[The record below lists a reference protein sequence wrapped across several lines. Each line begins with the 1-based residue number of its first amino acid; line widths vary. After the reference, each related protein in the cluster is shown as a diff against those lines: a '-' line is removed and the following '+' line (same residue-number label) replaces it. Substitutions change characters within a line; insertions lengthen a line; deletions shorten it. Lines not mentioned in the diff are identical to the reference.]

1 MIESAQQE
9 PTANLGFWRHYVRL
23 ERVYNATEVR
33 EGRKEK
39 TNTIFNISISYN
51 WYWNFPLFQ
60 ILQTICMCVMTL
72 STMYS
77 CVKANSSSGGGAKKK
92 KKQQQQQSAESSKD
106 AVFIIFIY
114 GHHLNLDFNIQLR
127 EILIVWWF
135 CVRWN
140 WWMDWC
146 KGRRRVG
153 VA

>member
-1 MIESAQQE
+1 
-9 PTANLGFWRHYVRL
+9 
-23 ERVYNATEVR
+23 
-33 EGRKEK
+33 
-39 TNTIFNISISYN
+39 
-51 WYWNFPLFQ
+51 
-60 ILQTICMCVMTL
+60 MCVMTL

-77 CVKANSSSGGGAKKK
+77 CVKANISSGGGAKKK

-140 WWMDWC
+140 W
-146 KGRRRVG
+146 
-153 VA
+153 